1 MDFDCLANTIKHF
14 GTKNGT
20 YWTGN
25 SKIKTNPPK
34 KTATS
39 GNPAMVKTSSM
50 NKTQR
55 RSYKAYR
62 GQGR

>member
-1 MDFDCLANTIKHF
+1 MARI
-14 GTKNGT
+14 G
-20 YWTGN
+20 TGN

-34 KTATS
+34 KSATS
-39 GNPAMVKTSSM
+39 GNPDMVKTSSM
-50 NKTQR
+50 NKTRR

>member
-1 MDFDCLANTIKHF
+1 MARI
-14 GTKNGT
+14 G
-20 YWTGN
+20 TGN

-34 KTATS
+34 KTAVS
-39 GNPAMVKTSSM
+39 GNPSMVKTSSM
-50 NKTQR
+50 SKSKR

>member
-1 MDFDCLANTIKHF
+1 MARVAT
-14 GTKNGT
+14 GKN
-20 YWTGN
+20 
-25 SKIKTNPPK
+25 KIKTNPPK
-34 KTATS
+34 KSATS

-50 NKTQR
+50 GKTQK

>member
-1 MDFDCLANTIKHF
+1 MARI
-14 GTKNGT
+14 G
-20 YWTGN
+20 TGN
-25 SKIKTNPPK
+25 SKVKTNPPK
-34 KTATS
+34 KTAVS

-50 NKTQR
+50 GKSQR

>member
-1 MDFDCLANTIKHF
+1 MAKIKS
-14 GTKNGT
+14 G
-20 YWTGN
+20 GN
-25 SKIKTNPPK
+25 QKVKTNPPK
-34 KTATS
+34 KTAVS

-50 NKTQR
+50 GKHQR